1 MSKIIKKVSK
11 IAIKAVTLAGL
22 SKLGLM
28 LVKKFNKDGT
38 FEEKSYNAIDVQ
50 GEKVKNLAKAGVSKT
65 ISATEKIEEKAEELE
80 SEKESD

>member
-38 FEEKSYNAIDVQ
+38 FEEKAYTVIDVQ
-50 GEKVKNLAKAGVSKT
+50 GEKVKNLAKLCLIMFTK
-65 ISATEKIEEKAEELE
+65 ISYSYMHAPKMWTRF
-80 SEKESD
+80 S